1 MNDRAAIREIVAAA
15 LADAGD
21 DGPFTDAESLVASSR
36 LASID
41 VVNVVVALEERFGVE
56 VHADEFDP
64 MRFDSVDA
72 IAELLAEVKGR

>member
-1 MNDRAAIREIVAAA
+1 MNERAAVREVVAAA

-21 DGPFTDAESLVASSR
+21 LVPFGDLDSLVVTGR
-36 LASID
+36 ITSID
-41 VVNVVVALEERFGVE
+41 VVNIVVALEEKFGVE

-72 IAELLAEVKGR
+72 IVELLAEVKAR

>member
-1 MNDRAAIREIVAAA
+1 VVAAA

-21 DGPFTDAESLVASSR
+21 LAPFGDSDSLVVTGR
-36 LASID
+36 ITSID
-41 VVNVVVALEERFGVE
+41 VVNIVVALEEKFGIE

-72 IAELLAEVKGR
+72 IVELLAEVKAR